1 MEFLI
6 YFAQCSAIIVAY
18 VFLLRWI
25 YPFYE
30 RCSPKVRPILS
41 GLIFT
46 IIGVAIMQKPLD
58 LTHGLH
64 MDVRHVSIILSGV
77 FGGPISVLITTLCIG
92 LYRLSMGGELLTPL
106 GSLIVSAFI
115 SVAAYRVK
123 QWREDS
129 FDKYIWLFSFAIG
142 LQITLWFYFFS
153 PNESSHYY
161 MNHFSVTFTLFH
173 TVAIPLYYSLISR
186 EIKRFWAERSLVE
199 YKEHLEE
206 LVDERTSELV
216 ANNTQ
221 LVEAKMAA
229 EDASRAKG
237 EFLANMSHEI
247 RTPINAVI
255 GLSYLLQRTELAPL
269 QKQYVEKT
277 LISAKNLNTLINDI
291 LDFSKIESK
300 KVVLEQVDFDLYE
313 VLSQMSKLISV
324 RAYDKG
330 LKLHFSIHHEVPQML
345 LGDPFRLS
353 QILLNLSNNAVKFT
367 EHGEV
372 SFEVTVYERCERG
385 IVLQFAVSDTG
396 IGITEEQQERLFHEF
411 SQADMST
418 TRKYGGTGLG
428 LVISKNLVELM
439 GGTIGVVSEAGQG
452 SSFTFTA
459 KFGYSSGAL
468 YSMHTAKALKY
479 LKVLLVC
486 EDSDMQLVLK
496 GQLEQFQFI
505 VTVVEPGVDIIEH
518 IYNQGGRYDLV
529 ILDWKPTNEVAIPLA
544 ERIKHEFAR
553 SIQVIVLITA
563 YHDPELHQSLQSSVI
578 EKVLYYPISHSNLY
592 NELMGLFHEHFLTSQ
607 AAAAEEGEH
616 AETFASLSHA
626 RVLLVED
633 NEINQLVV
641 KEILHGKH
649 IHVEVAE
656 NGAKAVE
663 KVKQQPFDVI
673 LMDLQMPVM
682 DGYEAARR
690 IREIPYAKSTPI
702 IAMTADA
709 MKGVEEQVLGA
720 GMDFYVTKP
729 FDPMQVFSILQ
740 RFIQRK

>member
-6 YFAQCSAIIVAY
+6 YFAQCSAIIVTY

-25 YPFYE
+25 YPFFE
-30 RCSPKVRPILS
+30 RLPVKMQPILS

-46 IIGVAIMQKPLD
+46 IIGVVIMQKPLD

-77 FGGPISVLITTLCIG
+77 FGGPISVLVTTVCIG

-106 GSLIVSAFI
+106 GSLVVTALI
-115 SVAAYRVK
+115 SVAAYRIK
-123 QWREDS
+123 QRRGEA
-129 FDKYIWLFSFAIG
+129 FDKYMWLFGFAIG

-153 PNESSHYY
+153 PDESSSYY
-161 MNHFSVTFTLFH
+161 MKHFAATFTLFH
-173 TVAIPLYYSLISR
+173 AVAIPLYYSLISR
-186 EIKRFWAERSLVE
+186 EIKRFWAEETLVQ
-199 YKEHLEE
+199 YKDHLEE
-206 LVDERTSELV
+206 LITARTSELV
-216 ANNTQ
+216 ANNAQ
-221 LVEAKMAA
+221 LIQAKKAA
-229 EDASRAKG
+229 EEANRAKG

-255 GLSYLLQRTELAPL
+255 GLSYLLQRTELESM

-277 LISAKNLNTLINDI
+277 LISAKNLNTLVNDI

-300 KVVLEQVDFDLYE
+300 KVTLEQVDFDLYE
-313 VLSQMSKLISV
+313 VLSQISNLISV

-345 LGDPFRLS
+345 VGDPFRLS
-353 QILLNLSNNAVKFT
+353 QVLLNHSNNAVKFT
-367 EHGEV
+367 EEGEV
-372 SFEVTVYERCERG
+372 LFVVSVARRSERG
-385 IVLQFAVSDTG
+385 ITLKFTVTDTG
-396 IGITEEQQERLFHEF
+396 IGITEEQQKRLFHEF

-459 KFGYSSGAL
+459 KFGHSTGAI

-479 LKVLLVC
+479 LRVLLVC
-486 EDSDMQLVLK
+486 EDSDMRLVLK

-505 VTVVEPGVDIIEH
+505 VTVAESGEDVIELV
-518 IYNQGGRYDLV
+518 YTQGSRFDLV
-529 ILDWKPTNEVAIPLA
+529 ILDWKPTNEAAIPLA
-544 ERIKHEFAR
+544 ERIKHEFGGAV
-553 SIQVIVLITA
+553 QVIVLVNA
-563 YHDPELHQSLQSSVI
+563 YHDPELTRSLHSNVI
-578 EKVLYYPISHSNLY
+578 EKVLYYPISHSSLF
-592 NELMGLFHEHFLTSQ
+592 NELMGLFQEHFFTSQ
-607 AAAAEEGEH
+607 AAAALEGEQ
-616 AETFASLSHA
+616 AGAFAALSQA
-626 RVLLVED
+626 RILIVED
-633 NEINQLVV
+633 NEINQLVI

-649 IHVEVAE
+649 INVEVAE
-656 NGAKAVE
+656 NGAEAVE
-663 KVKQQPFDVI
+663 RVKQHPFDVI

-682 DGYEAARR
+682 DGYEATRR
-690 IREIPYAKSTPI
+690 IRDIPYAMHTPI

-709 MKGVEEQVLGA
+709 MKGVEEQVLEA